1 MSPSAPHADSP
12 ASLPEVVLDVR
23 QGSGR
28 QHSCALGHVDF
39 VIGTVPGCDL
49 RVPGAELPALLCVL
63 ARYPGGL
70 YLRKL
75 ATTQVMLLNGA
86 PAASTDLADGDR
98 LTIGVVDVVFRIR
111 PVHVPVPLSED
122 APAGAPLPA
131 DVEKIRH
138 ELHEKAQ
145 RLRAELVRL
154 HEEKDAA
161 AKEQTRLERVRAE
174 IDAERSLWQER
185 RTQLEA
191 EVRDLLRQRE
201 QAAGEADAA
210 VRACDEARAAQQRE
224 APAAAALH
232 GELEQR
238 AALLTQLVA
247 RLEEE
252 RRAFQA
258 ARASADDED
267 ARRRDELE
275 RRERTLEEKTRAY
288 QADVVRLHR
297 QQAAVEEREQAQSEK
312 AQDADARYERLRRES
327 ADLEEQVTQLDEWRT
342 RLTEQ
347 ADALARQKHEQDA
360 HAAELSQ
367 RDAALEGQQAALAAL
382 RSRLERLR
390 DEMRGEEQDI
400 GQARARQ
407 ETAEAELSRK
417 RQELKQLEFEI
428 ESERQ
433 RHAQER
439 QQWTQRGAVME
450 AAVRQM
456 RQAQEH
462 LAQEEERI
470 GRQAEELDGRLRQAA
485 EQEEV
490 LHGKIGQ
497 LADAQARLE
506 AERQALRERAL
517 ALMQGEEARAALQEQ
532 LRRRAEEL
540 DTRQAALAAQ
550 VQEQQ
555 AKLATLEERR
565 ADFEQYEREARQQ
578 LDALRLDLDARGH
591 ALNQQQTELIG
602 LEQRSQGQAEEIRQL
617 RRALAE
623 ERLSFQQE
631 QQHTLEKLAQARAEH
646 ETLRRDAL
654 ELERALPDLELRAGT
669 ALERLGQ
676 AREQLRGHLA
686 EIHQYAR
693 QCQDDLEQW
702 RARLRADLD
711 QFQEQEQS
719 LRRGQDEHRLALA
732 GFRQQLIDWQGQIGE
747 MKRLLAQGET
757 RLERRE
763 AHVEEQVRAI
773 DATSQKLAR
782 QAEEL
787 DQQQRAVADR
797 RVEVDRHLG
806 DMREWYRGKLR
817 ELAGVSLVPGAAP
830 PEPPAIAASAP
841 SEDGE
846 EPIVPVGRGILA
858 LPGPADAGDQRL
870 GDVLRELQLV
880 DADTLTAL
888 LAEARRQRRSLRQV
902 LLSSGAV
909 TLFQLALIEAGNLT
923 GLMLGPVRVIDRL
936 RSSPHEMVYRVFD
949 PRRGGEAVLR
959 HLNEVHMLDAVRPDE
974 FRQRFRQAIL
984 GEPHLVNTLEVM
996 EIHARPAALQELVA
1010 GLPATDWPP
1019 LTAAPGVCCRLLTQ
1033 AALGLAAAHRA
1044 GLAHGH
1050 LADHH
1055 LLLTADGTLKVCGV
1069 GEPPWLVGP
1078 SEEEADFGADLKA
1091 LGRIASGWC
1100 TPTGVRRGARTKP
1113 LPEALVTVLYRL
1125 AAEGDACYRDAAHL
1139 LEDLERVAAEV
1150 PSNAEAWDRLLRYVR
1165 EHGSPEA
1172 ALRLSA

>member
-1 MSPSAPHADSP
+1 MSRSAPHADGP
-12 ASLPEVVLDVR
+12 ASLPEVVLEIR

-28 QHSCALGHVDF
+28 QHSCALSHVDF

-63 ARYPGGL
+63 SRYPGGL

-75 ATTQVMLLNGA
+75 ATTPVMLLNGA
-86 PAASTDLADGDR
+86 PAASTDLTDGDR
-98 LTIGVVDVVFRIR
+98 LTIGVVDVVFRVK
-111 PVHVPVPLSED
+111 PVHVPLPIGED
-122 APAGAPLPA
+122 ASATPALPA
-131 DVEKIRH
+131 DVEQARH
-138 ELHEKAQ
+138 DLHEKAQ
-145 RLRAELVRL
+145 HLRAELVKL
-154 HEEKDAA
+154 HETKEAA
-161 AKEQTRLERVRAE
+161 AQEQARLERERAAIE
-174 IDAERSLWQER
+174 AERSLWQGR
-185 RTQLEA
+185 RAEVEA
-191 EVRDLLRQRE
+191 EVRDLLRRRE
-201 QAAGEADAA
+201 QADATL
-210 VRACDEARAAQQRE
+210 RESQRE

-247 RLEEE
+247 RLEAE
-252 RRAFQA
+252 RRAFQE
-258 ARASADDED
+258 ARTGADDED

-275 RRERTLEEKTRAY
+275 RRERTLDEKTRAY

-297 QQAAVEEREQAQSEK
+297 QQATIEEREQALSEK
-312 AQDADARYERLRRES
+312 SQDTDARHERMQRES
-327 ADLEEQVTQLDEWRT
+327 ADLEEQVVQLDEWRA
-342 RLTEQ
+342 RLAEQ
-347 ADALARQKHEQDA
+347 ADALAKQKQEQDA
-360 HAAELSQ
+360 RAAELSQ
-367 RDAALEGQQAALAAL
+367 RDASLEGQQAALATL

-390 DEMRGEEQDI
+390 DTMRGEEQDVD
-400 GQARARQ
+400 QARGRLEA
-407 ETAEAELSRK
+407 AEVELSRK
-417 RQELKQLEFEI
+417 RQELEQLRFEVD
-428 ESERQ
+428 SERQ
-433 RHAQER
+433 RHTQER
-439 QQWTQRGAVME
+439 QQWVQRGAVME

-462 LAQEEERI
+462 LAQEEARI
-470 GRQAEELDGRLRQAA
+470 DRQAEELDGRLKQAA
-485 EQEEV
+485 EQEDV

-506 AERQALRERAL
+506 AERQALRERSL

-540 DTRQAALAAQ
+540 DARQAALAAQ
-550 VQEQQ
+550 VQECQT
-555 AKLATLEERR
+555 KLATLEERR
-565 ADFEQYEREARQQ
+565 AGFEQYEREARQQ

-591 ALNQQQTELIG
+591 ALNQQQAELIG
-602 LEQRSQGQAEEIRQL
+602 IEQRYQGQAEEIKQL
-617 RRALAE
+617 RRDLAE
-623 ERLSFQQE
+623 ERLRFQQE
-631 QQHTLEKLAQARAEH
+631 QQQALESLALARTDH
-646 ETLRRDAL
+646 EALRRDAL
-654 ELERALPDLELRAGT
+654 ELERQLPELELRAGT
-669 ALERLGQ
+669 ALERLGH

-686 EIHQYAR
+686 EIHQYVR

-702 RARLRADLD
+702 RSRLRADLD
-711 QFQEQEQS
+711 QLQEQEQS

-732 GFRQQLIDWQGQIGE
+732 GFRQQLIDWQGQVAE
-747 MKRLLAQGET
+747 MRRLLAQGET

-763 AHVEEQVRAI
+763 ARVEQQVRAI
-773 DATSQKLAR
+773 DETSQKLAR

-806 DMREWYRGKLR
+806 DMRAWYRGKLR

-830 PEPPAIAASAP
+830 PEPPPVTSSEP

-846 EPIVPVGRGILA
+846 EPIVPVGRSILT

-870 GDVLRELQLV
+870 GDVLRELQLI

-902 LLSSGAV
+902 LLASGAV

-949 PRRGGEAVLR
+949 PRRGCEAVLR
-959 HLNEVHMLDAVRPDE
+959 HLNEAHMLDAVRPDE

-984 GEPHLVNTLEVM
+984 SEPHLVNTLEVM
-996 EIHARPAALQELVA
+996 EVHARPAALHELIA

-1019 LTAAPGVCCRLLTQ
+1019 LTVAPGVCCRLLTQ

-1055 LLLTADGTLKVCGV
+1055 LLLTAEGTLKVSGV
-1069 GEPPWLVGP
+1069 GEPPWLVGQA
-1078 SEEEADFGADLKA
+1078 EEEADFGADLKA

-1100 TPTGVRRGARTKP
+1100 TPTGVRRGARAKP

-1139 LEDLERVAAEV
+1139 LEDLERAAADV
-1150 PSNAEAWDRLLRYVR
+1150 PANTEAWDRLLRYVR